1 MANTRYHDTPPSFSS
16 TSCSR
21 SAPWKSQHVPHYHHS
36 RQLQKFMT
44 LSEPHPLTLHGHF
57 HQDSS
62 NNNREEL
69 LRRRYHDARC
79 HNHQQQHKHCTPD
92 SWSNAHV
99 LFRWM
104 RLWKREGVLN
114 LAAVP
119 RLLQNCRNARGPSK
133 LNMPKQPWLPKE
145 CCPVRAHLAVVQ
157 GMMGKQNICQQHLH
171 RSNCRIASR
180 VQSLQAWTTEQGHCP
195 RTSGRHQGW
204 ATPMYISPDFSMN
217 RTGAP

>member
-1 MANTRYHDTPPSFSS
+1 MDIFIRTAATT
-16 TSCSR
+16 TAKSCCADDIMMRGVTIISR
-21 SAPWKSQHVPHYHHS
+21 NINIALLIPGAM
-36 RQLQKFMT
+36 RT
-44 LSEPHPLTLHGHF
+44 CC
-57 HQDSS
+57 S
-62 NNNREEL
+62 NG
-69 LRRRYHDARC
+69 C
-79 HNHQQQHKHCTPD
+79 
-92 SWSNAHV
+92 
-99 LFRWM
+99 
-104 RLWKREGVLN
+104 WKREGVLN